1 MKLKTAFGLYLLR
14 PISLAWYGFFGLKFR
29 YQLPTLWL
37 LAATITLA
45 ALQWYWVSILTFLIT
60 LVVWSQAAIV
70 KD

>member
-1 MKLKTAFGLYLLR
+1 
-14 PISLAWYGFFGLKFR
+14 
-29 YQLPTLWL
+29 LWL

-45 ALQWYWVSILTFLIT
+45 ALQWFWVSILTFLIT

>member
-29 YQLPTLWL
+29 YQLPTLCW
-37 LAATITLA
+37 LAATITLV
-45 ALQWYWVSILTFLIT
+45 ALQWFWVSILTFLIT